1 MKTQNFSSGPVY
13 ADFKPH
19 ELLKL
24 CISSNTNE
32 NKYIFVLFLH
42 VIHKNNFVVGKKGIS
57 V

>member
-1 MKTQNFSSGPVY
+1 MKRQNFSSGPVY

-24 CISSNTNE
+24 CISINTNE
-32 NKYIFVLFLH
+32 KKYIFVLFLH
-42 VIHKNNFVVGKKGIS
+42 VIHKNNFVVGEKGIS

>member
-1 MKTQNFSSGPVY
+1 MKTQNFSSGPVD

-32 NKYIFVLFLH
+32 NKYIFVIL
-42 VIHKNNFVVGKKGIS
+42 VCISRGKE
-57 V
+57 